1 MFEHLSIKMKK
12 MKFFNWTNIRLMLMI
27 AVVIF
32 LYSFT
37 SYRNEHRKIRKTEVV
52 FVGENTLF
60 LKSEMVNKLLIEKNQ
75 DLKTINK
82 VDLDLMK
89 LEASIN
95 KQEMIQ
101 KADVFVSV
109 DGVLKAVV
117 KQKTPVGRVFDEA
130 GSFYIDYEGNKMP
143 LSDNYTARVPL
154 LSGEITVVKK
164 EKLSEVLRMINEDEF
179 LKKNIIGVQVLPNGS
194 LVMANRNYD
203 FQIDF
208 GRTINIE
215 KKFKNYKAFFQKAVS
230 DSTLNKY
237 KRINLKFTKQVVCIK

>member
-1 MFEHLSIKMKK
+1 MKIIT
-12 MKFFNWTNIRLMLMI
+12 WTNIRLVLMI
-27 AVVIF
+27 LLVIL

-37 SYRNEHRKIRKTEVV
+37 SYKNEHRKIKKTEVI

-60 LKSEMVNKLLIEKNQ
+60 MKEEMVNKLLIEKNRDIQ
-75 DLKTINK
+75 TLNK
-82 VDLDLMK
+82 VDLDLKK
-89 LEASIN
+89 LELSIN
-95 KQEMIQ
+95 NQQMVE

-109 DGVLKAVV
+109 DGVLKAMV
-117 KQKTPVGRVFDEA
+117 KQKTPVGRVFDQT

-154 LSGEITVVKK
+154 VSGEITVVKK
-164 EKLSEVLRMINEDEF
+164 EKLSEVLRMIAEDEF

-203 FQIDF
+203 YQIDF

-215 KKFKNYKAFFQKAVS
+215 KKFNNYKAFFQKAVS

>member
-1 MFEHLSIKMKK
+1 MVI
-12 MKFFNWTNIRLMLMI
+12 T
-27 AVVIF
+27 VIF
-32 LYSFT
+32 LFSFT
-37 SYRNEHRKIRKTEVV
+37 SYRNDHRKIKKTEVI
-52 FVGENTLF
+52 FVGENTAF
-60 LKSEMVNKLLIEKNQ
+60 VKAETVNKLLIEKNN
-75 DLKTINK
+75 DLKTIHK
-82 VDLDLMK
+82 VDLDLKK
-89 LEASIN
+89 LERTIS
-95 KQEMIQ
+95 KQQMIQ

-117 KQKTPVGRVFDEA
+117 KQKTPVGRVFDET
-130 GSFYIDYEGNKMP
+130 GSFYIDNEGNRMP

-154 LSGEITVVKK
+154 LSGEVTVVKK
-164 EKLSEVLRMINEDEF
+164 EKLSEVLRMITEDEF

-203 FQIDF
+203 YKIDF

-230 DSTLNKY
+230 DSTLTKY

>member
-1 MFEHLSIKMKK
+1 MEKETRK
-12 MKFFNWTNIRLMLMI
+12 NIWINARLILMVV
-27 AVVIF
+27 VVIF
-32 LYSFT
+32 LFSF
-37 SYRNEHRKIRKTEVV
+37 SAKRNSERKIV
-52 FVGENTLF
+52 
-60 LKSEMVNKLLIEKNQ
+60 KSEVIFIGNDELFITHETVNKLLIEKNK

-82 VDLDLMK
+82 VDLDLKK
-89 LEASIN
+89 LEMSIN
-95 KQEMIQ
+95 KQKMIQ
-101 KADVFVSV
+101 KGDVSVSV

-179 LKKNIIGVQVLPNGS
+179 LKKNIIGVQVLTNGS
-194 LVMANRNYD
+194 LIMANRNYD

-215 KKFKNYKAFFQKAVS
+215 KKFKNYKAFFQKAVL
-230 DSTLNKY
+230 DSTLKKY
-237 KRINLKFTKQVVCIK
+237 KKINLKFTKQVVCIK

>member
-1 MFEHLSIKMKK
+1 MKI
-12 MKFFNWTNIRLMLMI
+12 FNWTNIRLVLMI
-27 AVVIF
+27 SLVIL

-37 SYRNEHRKIRKTEVV
+37 SYRNEHRKIKKTEVI

-60 LKSEMVNKLLIEKNQ
+60 LKEEMVNKLLIEKNK
-75 DLKTINK
+75 DLQTINK
-82 VDLDLMK
+82 VDLDLKK
-89 LEASIN
+89 LELSIN
-95 KQEMIQ
+95 KQQMIQ
-101 KADVFVSV
+101 KADVSVSV

-117 KQKTPVGRVFDEA
+117 KQKTPIGRVFDET

-164 EKLSEVLRMINEDEF
+164 EKLSEVLRMIDKDEF

-194 LVMANRNYD
+194 LIMANRNYD

-215 KKFKNYKAFFQKAVS
+215 KKFKNYKAFFQKAVL
-230 DSTLNKY
+230 DSTLTKY
-237 KRINLKFTKQVVCIK
+237 KTINLKFTKQVVCIK

>member
-1 MFEHLSIKMKK
+1 MKI
-12 MKFFNWTNIRLMLMI
+12 FTWINIRLLLMI
-27 AVVIF
+27 SLVIF

-37 SYRNEHRKIRKTEVV
+37 SYRNSMRKIKKTEVV

-60 LKSEMVNKLLIEKNQ
+60 LKSEIVNKLLIEKNQ
-75 DLKTINK
+75 DLKTLNK
-82 VDLDLMK
+82 VDLDLKK
-89 LEASIN
+89 LETLIN

-117 KQKTPVGRVFDEA
+117 KQKTPVGRVFDET
-130 GSFYIDYEGNKMP
+130 GSFYIDYEGNRMP

-154 LSGEITVVKK
+154 LSGEIAVVKK
-164 EKLSEVLRMINEDEF
+164 EKLSEVLRKITEDNF
-179 LKKNIIGVQVLPNGS
+179 LKKNIIGVKVLPNGS
-194 LVMANRNYD
+194 LIMLIRNYD

-208 GRTINIE
+208 GQTINID

-237 KRINLKFTKQVVCIK
+237 KWINLRFTKQVVCIK

>member
-1 MFEHLSIKMKK
+1 MKI
-12 MKFFNWTNIRLMLMI
+12 FTWINIRLVLMI
-27 AVVIF
+27 MVVILLF
-32 LYSFT
+32 SFT
-37 SYRNEHRKIRKTEVV
+37 SYRNEHRKIVKTEVF

-82 VDLDLMK
+82 VDLDLKK
-89 LEASIN
+89 LEASIG
-95 KQEMIQ
+95 KQETIQ
-101 KADVFVSV
+101 KVDVFVSV
-109 DGVLKAVV
+109 DGILKAVV
-117 KQKTPVGRVFDEA
+117 KQKTPVGRVFDET
-130 GSFYIDYEGNKMP
+130 GSFYIDYEGNRMP

-154 LSGEITVVKK
+154 VSGEINVVKK
-164 EKLSEVLRMINEDEF
+164 EKLSEVLKMIDKDEF

-194 LVMANRNYD
+194 LIMANRNYD

-208 GRTINIE
+208 GRAINIE

>member
-1 MFEHLSIKMKK
+1 MI
-12 MKFFNWTNIRLMLMI
+12 I
-27 AVVIF
+27 AVIGLF
-32 LYSFT
+32 SFT
-37 SYRNEHRKIRKTEVV
+37 SHRNGLRKIRKTEVI
-52 FVGENTLF
+52 FVGQNTLF
-60 LKSEMVNKLLIEKNQ
+60 MKPETVNKLLIEKNK

-82 VDLDLMK
+82 VDLDLKK
-89 LEASIN
+89 LEMSIN
-95 KQEMIQ
+95 KQKMIQ
-101 KADVFVSV
+101 KVNVFVSV

-117 KQKTPVGRVFDEA
+117 KQKTPIGRVFDEA

-179 LKKNIIGVQVLPNGS
+179 LKKNIIGVQVLTNGS
-194 LVMANRNYD
+194 LIMANRNYD

-215 KKFKNYKAFFQKAVS
+215 KKFKNYKAFFQKAII
-230 DSTLNKY
+230 DSSLTKY
-237 KRINLKFTKQVVCIK
+237 KKINLRFSHQVVCTK

>member
-1 MFEHLSIKMKK
+1 MKI
-12 MKFFNWTNIRLMLMI
+12 FTWTNIRLVLMI
-27 AVVIF
+27 IAVIALF
-32 LYSFT
+32 SFT
-37 SYRNEHRKIRKTEVV
+37 SHRNSMRKIRKTEVV

-60 LKSEMVNKLLIEKNQ
+60 LKPEMVNKLLIEKNS
-75 DLKTINK
+75 DLKTIHK
-82 VDLDLMK
+82 VDLDLKK

-117 KQKTPVGRVFDEA
+117 KQKTPVGRVFDET

-143 LSDNYTARVPL
+143 LSENFTARVPL
-154 LSGEITVVKK
+154 LSGEIKAVKK
-164 EKLSEVLRMINEDEF
+164 EKLSEVLRMITEDDF
-179 LKKNIIGVQVLPNGS
+179 LKKNIIGVEVLPNGS
-194 LVMANRNYD
+194 LIMVNRNYD

-208 GRTINIE
+208 GRTVNIE
-215 KKFKNYKAFFQKAVS
+215 RKFKNYKAFFQNAVL

-237 KRINLKFTKQVVCIK
+237 TRINLKFTKQVVCIK

>member
-1 MFEHLSIKMKK
+1 MKY
-12 MKFFNWTNIRLMLMI
+12 FTWINIRLAMMI
-27 AVVIF
+27 AVIIGLF
-32 LYSFT
+32 SFT
-37 SYRNEHRKIRKTEVV
+37 SYRNERRKIKKTEVV

-60 LKSEMVNKLLIEKNQ
+60 LKPEMVNKLLIEKNKE
-75 DLKTINK
+75 LKTINK
-82 VDLDLMK
+82 VDLDLRE
-89 LEASIN
+89 LEKSVN

-117 KQKTPVGRVFDEA
+117 KQKTPVGRVFDET
-130 GSFYIDYEGNKMP
+130 GSFYIDCEGNKMP
-143 LSDNYTARVPL
+143 LSENYTARVPL
-154 LSGEITVVKK
+154 VSGEINVVNK
-164 EKLSEVLRMINEDEF
+164 EKLSEVLKMITQDDF
-179 LKKNIIGVQVLPNGS
+179 LKKNIIGLQVLPDGS
-194 LVMANRNYD
+194 LIMENRNYD

>member
-1 MFEHLSIKMKK
+1 MKI
-12 MKFFNWTNIRLMLMI
+12 FTWINIRLLLMI
-27 AVVIF
+27 SLVIF

-37 SYRNEHRKIRKTEVV
+37 SYRNSMRKIKKTEVV

-60 LKSEMVNKLLIEKNQ
+60 LKSEIVNKLLIEKNQ
-75 DLKTINK
+75 DLKTLNK
-82 VDLDLMK
+82 VDLDLKK
-89 LEASIN
+89 LEILIN

-117 KQKTPVGRVFDEA
+117 KQKTPVGRVFDET
-130 GSFYIDYEGNKMP
+130 GSFYIDYEGNRMP

-154 LSGEITVVKK
+154 LSGEIAVVKK
-164 EKLSEVLRMINEDEF
+164 EKLSEVLRKITEDNF
-179 LKKNIIGVQVLPNGS
+179 LKKNIIGVKVLPNGS
-194 LVMANRNYD
+194 LIMLIRNYD

-208 GRTINIE
+208 GQTINID

-237 KRINLKFTKQVVCIK
+237 KWINLRFTKQVVCIK

>member
-1 MFEHLSIKMKK
+1 MKI
-12 MKFFNWTNIRLMLMI
+12 FNWTNIRLVLMVI
-27 AVVIF
+27 AVIALF
-32 LYSFT
+32 SFT
-37 SYRNEHRKIRKTEVV
+37 SYRNEHRKIKKTEVV
-52 FVGENTLF
+52 FVGENALF
-60 LKSEMVNKLLIEKNQ
+60 LKPEMVNKLLIEKNQ
-75 DLKTINK
+75 DLKTFDK
-82 VDLDLMK
+82 VDLDLKK
-89 LEASIN
+89 LETSIN
-95 KQEMIQ
+95 KQQMVQ

-117 KQKTPVGRVFDEA
+117 KQKTPVGRVFDET

-194 LVMANRNYD
+194 LIMANRNYD

-230 DSTLNKY
+230 DSTLTKY
-237 KRINLKFTKQVVCIK
+237 KKINLKFTKQVVCIK

>member
-1 MFEHLSIKMKK
+1 MKI
-12 MKFFNWTNIRLMLMI
+12 FTWTNIRLVLMI

-37 SYRNEHRKIRKTEVV
+37 SHRNAMRKIKKTEVV
-52 FVGENTLF
+52 FVGEKNLF
-60 LKSEMVNKLLIEKNQ
+60 LKPETVNKLLIEKNQ
-75 DLKTINK
+75 DLKTLK
-82 VDLDLMK
+82 KDGLDLNK
-89 LEASIN
+89 LEKSIN
-95 KQEMIQ
+95 QQKLIE

-117 KQKTPVGRVFDEA
+117 KQKTPLGRVFDET
-130 GSFYIDYEGNKMP
+130 GSFYVDNEGNSMP

-164 EKLSEVLRMINEDEF
+164 EKLSEVLRMIAEDDF

-194 LVMANRNYD
+194 LIMANRNYD
-203 FQIDF
+203 YQIDF

-215 KKFKNYKAFFQKAVS
+215 TKFKNYKAFFQKAVS